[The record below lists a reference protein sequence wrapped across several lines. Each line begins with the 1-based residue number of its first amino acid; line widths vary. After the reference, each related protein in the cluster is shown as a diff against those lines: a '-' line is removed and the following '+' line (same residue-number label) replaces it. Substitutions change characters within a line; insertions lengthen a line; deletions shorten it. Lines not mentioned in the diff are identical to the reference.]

1 MLRVEVRLVETAGGV
16 DPGGGLAASSNAV
29 DRAIA
34 LRPTLG
40 DDQARAVR
48 HLCAGDS
55 RVRVLEARAGT
66 GKTFALEAVR
76 DAYERSGI
84 PVIGVAWRGQAAD
97 VLQRDAG
104 IPSQTA
110 ALLLDRI
117 GRVDHDAIP
126 SAR

>member
-1 MLRVEVRLVETAGGV
+1 
-16 DPGGGLAASSNAV
+16 
-29 DRAIA
+29 
-34 LRPTLG
+34 
-40 DDQARAVR
+40 
-48 HLCAGDS
+48 
-55 RVRVLEARAGT
+55 VLEARAGT

-84 PVIGVAWRGQAAD
+84 PVIGVARRGQAAD